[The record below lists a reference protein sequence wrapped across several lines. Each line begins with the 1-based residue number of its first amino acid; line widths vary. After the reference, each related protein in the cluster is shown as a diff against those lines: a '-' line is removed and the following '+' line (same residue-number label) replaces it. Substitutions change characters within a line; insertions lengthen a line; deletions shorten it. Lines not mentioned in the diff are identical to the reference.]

1 MKNKSTHLGNVTIWV
16 QLSGNKVV
24 LATSD
29 RAITSETHSL
39 SSTDVAKI
47 RKDAELAIENDMIS
61 SGDTMF
67 RISKSNTQ
75 TINSWLNKRE
85 DLTTEEKEA
94 FLEYIDEFEPA
105 KQLATAKWFT
115 AGVIRLPED
124 QSKVDQAIK
133 VAKVA
138 KVDPMQYK
146 SPMELINA
154 HSDISVKGGRINPDN
169 VATLSNKV
177 EYEDGVVVYNVE
189 DSKQGQNRLFSVK
202 VV

>member
-85 DLTTEEKEA
+85 DLNAEENEA

-146 SPMELINA
+146 SPMELINFPLR
-154 HSDISVKGGRINPDN
+154 GGRINPDN